1 MNDKEFEEFFKS
13 LDNSENPASAK
24 KDSAD
29 DEFVFSSFFEDNTTK
44 NKGANN
50 SESRPSLRFSED
62 DDEDF
67 APPPPTA
74 DDDDDEA
81 FAPPPA
87 ADDDEE
93 EPEPVKKEKEPAA
106 EKLFGGLFAKKEKE
120 QKREEP
126 VSEPEEPEEPDE
138 PEYDPKAKEKR
149 RRKVLMNWLTTIIW
163 VSCVLAASVF
173 IAYFALSSIN
183 DLVGFSKQ
191 SHEAEVVIPEG
202 ATLGEIADILKDN
215 GIIDEP
221 FTFEVYAHVKKMQDR
236 LDAGTFTLN
245 SNLGY
250 DQIFQALRKK
260 SADQQT
266 VTLTFYEGMTATQ
279 IAKKLE
285 ENGVC
290 GYDEFMEVV
299 DTASFEYEFESMMGT
314 NEYIYHKWEGY
325 LFPDTYEFYLNTKP
339 RSVLAKFVDN
349 FNNKIISSYYERM
362 QELGMS
368 LDEVITLASVIQSEA
383 ATVDDMRGV
392 SAVFHNRLEEGSGLP
407 YLQSDVTYF
416 YYRDEIEPY
425 VGSDEALDEAYHT
438 SYDTYYKKGL
448 PVGPVSNPGINAIEA
463 ALYPDMDNHGQDYYF
478 LADSAGNFY
487 WAKTHDEHEANMAAA
502 GLG

>member
-13 LDNSENPASAK
+13 LDNSENSDSEK
-24 KDSAD
+24 KNSAD
-29 DEFVFSSFFEDNTTK
+29 DEFVFSNFFEDNTTR
-44 NKGANN
+44 NKD
-50 SESRPSLRFSED
+50 SEQSRPSLSFSED
-62 DDEDF
+62 DDF
-67 APPPPTA
+67 APPPPSA
-74 DDDDDEA
+74 DDDDEP
-81 FAPPPA
+81 FAPPPSA
-87 ADDDEE
+87 DEE
-93 EPEPVKKEKEPAA
+93 EKEHPQPQTKEPAA
-106 EKLFGGLFAKKEKE
+106 EKLFGGLFAKKEEKQKKE
-120 QKREEP
+120 KLTP
-126 VSEPEEPEEPDE
+126 EPEEPDE
-138 PEYDPKAKEKR
+138 PEESDEQEYDPKAKEKR
-149 RRKVLMNWLTTIIW
+149 KKKVLMNWLTTIIW
-163 VSCVLAASVF
+163 VSCVLAVSVF

-191 SHEAEVVIPEG
+191 SHEAEVIIPEG
-202 ATLGEIADILKDN
+202 ATLGEIANILKDN

-221 FTFEVYAHVKKMQDR
+221 FTFEVYARVKKMQNR
-236 LDAGTFTLN
+236 LYAGTYTLN

-250 DQIFQALRKK
+250 DQIFLQLRSKELERK
-260 SADQQT
+260 T
-266 VTLTFYEGMTATQ
+266 VTLTFYEGMTASQ

-299 DTASFEYEFESMMGT
+299 NAASFDYEFESMMGT
-314 NEYIYHKWEGY
+314 SEYIYHKWEGY
-325 LFPDTYEFYLNTKP
+325 LFPDTYEFYLDTKP

-349 FNNKIISSYYERM
+349 FNNKITSTYYERM

-383 ATVDDMRGV
+383 ANVDDMRGV
-392 SAVFHNRLEEGSGLP
+392 SAVFHNRLEDGSGLP

-416 YYRDEIEPY
+416 YYRDEIEPHI
-425 VGSDEALDEAYHT
+425 GDDEALDEAYHT

-448 PVGPVSNPGINAIEA
+448 PVGPVCNPGTNAIEA
-463 ALYPDMDNHGQDYYF
+463 ALNPDMENHGQDYYF

-487 WAKTHDEHEANMAAA
+487 WAKTHAEHEANMAAA

>member
-13 LDNSENPASAK
+13 LDSSENSGSAK

-29 DEFVFSSFFEDNTTK
+29 DEFMFSSFFEDNTTR
-44 NKGANN
+44 NKD
-50 SESRPSLRFSED
+50 SEQSRPALHFSED
-62 DDEDF
+62 DDDF
-67 APPPPTA
+67 APPPPSA
-74 DDDDDEA
+74 DDDDEP
-81 FAPPPA
+81 FAPPPSA
-87 ADDDEE
+87 DEE
-93 EPEPVKKEKEPAA
+93 EEEQPQEKEPVG
-106 EKLFGGLFAKKEKE
+106 EKLFGGLFAKKEEK
-120 QKREEP
+120 KHEEP
-126 VSEPEEPEEPDE
+126 APEPEEPDEPDE

-149 RRKVLMNWLTTIIW
+149 KRKIIANWLTTIIW
-163 VSCVLAASVF
+163 VSCVLAVSVF

-183 DLVGFSKQ
+183 DLVGFSKE
-191 SHEAEVVIPEG
+191 SHEAEITIPEG
-202 ATLGEIADILKDN
+202 ATLGEIANILKDN

-221 FTFEVYAHVKKMQDR
+221 FAFEVYAHVKKMQNR
-236 LDAGTFTLN
+236 LYAGTYTLN

-250 DQIFQALRKK
+250 DQIFLQLRSKELERK
-260 SADQQT
+260 T
-266 VTLTFYEGMTATQ
+266 VTITFYEGMTASQ

-299 DTASFEYEFESMMGT
+299 DTASFDYEFESMMGT
-314 NEYIYHKWEGY
+314 SEYIYHKWEGY
-325 LFPDTYEFYLNTKP
+325 LFPDTYEFYLDTKP

-349 FNNKIISSYYERM
+349 FNNKITASYYERM

-425 VGSDEALDEAYHT
+425 IGDDEALDEAYHT
-438 SYDTYYKKGL
+438 SYDTYYKRGL
-448 PVGPVSNPGINAIEA
+448 PVGPVSNPGANAIEA
-463 ALYPDMDNHGQDYYF
+463 ALNPDMENHGQDYYF

-487 WAKTHDEHEANMAAA
+487 WAKTHAEHEANMAAA

>member
-13 LDNSENPASAK
+13 LENNQNKNSAK
-24 KDSAD
+24 DEPAD
-29 DEFVFSSFFEDNTTK
+29 DEFVFSSFFEDRTTA
-44 NKGANN
+44 NKKKEHAEGGAA
-50 SESRPSLRFSED
+50 PDFS

-67 APPPPTA
+67 APPPPAA
-74 DDDDDEA
+74 DDDDGSAA
-81 FAPPPA
+81 FPPPPSA
-87 ADDDEE
+87 DEE
-93 EPEPVKKEKEPAA
+93 EQPEPPKNEEEPPA
-106 EKLFGGLFAKKEKE
+106 EKLFGGIFSKKEEKAKKA
-120 QKREEP
+120 EP
-126 VSEPEEPEEPDE
+126 APQPEEEEEPDE
-138 PEYDPKAKEKR
+138 QEYDPKEKEKR
-149 RRKVLMNWLTTIIW
+149 KRKIITNWLTTIIW

-191 SHEAEVVIPEG
+191 SHEAEVTIPEG

-221 FTFEVYAHVKKMQDR
+221 FAFEVYARVKKMQNR
-236 LDAGTFTLN
+236 LYAGTYTLN

-250 DQIFQALRKK
+250 DQIFLQLRSKELERK
-260 SADQQT
+260 T
-266 VTLTFYEGMTATQ
+266 VTLTFYEGMTASQ

-299 DTASFEYEFESMMGT
+299 DTASFDYEFESMMGT
-314 NEYIYHKWEGY
+314 SEYIYHKWEGY
-325 LFPDTYEFYLNTKP
+325 LFPDTYEFFLDMKP

-349 FNNKIISSYYERM
+349 FNNKITSSYYERM

-383 ATVDDMRGV
+383 ADVDDMRGV
-392 SAVFHNRLEEGSGLP
+392 SAVFHNRLEDGSGLP

-425 VGSDEALDEAYHT
+425 VGSDETLDEAYHT

-448 PVGPVSNPGINAIEA
+448 PVGPVCNPGTHAIEA
-463 ALYPDMDNHGQDYYF
+463 ALNPDMENHGQDYYF
-478 LADSAGNFY
+478 LADSSGKFY
-487 WAKTHDEHEANMAAA
+487 WAKTHAEHEANMAAA
-502 GLG
+502 GLNG